1 MRRMLLLAALVVL
14 GMPGRG
20 WAQPRDRIDDLYGE
34 ETITEEDR
42 QRIRTWVRARAA
54 NLVASTDPELK
65 QMVAARR
72 EIVVAGRTG
81 SGRSQAFLEA
91 FGEEAVA
98 ALTEAGTKAVSQE
111 ARLNLVMTV
120 AGLENIEALPL
131 LLDVLTKDPYA
142 ASRYWAAKGVAMVTP
157 RVIEK
162 VLPGAERQIIQ
173 GVDKAFDAEASG
185 FTLNYLFEILGRFD
199 REDSHDVLA
208 TGAAR
213 VAMRLKASDPAVAR
227 ALGLAVRSLRDAY
240 ARDARPEAKTRILTT
255 YALLCAWI
263 MPPVAD
269 PNLMVSVNAALEEI
283 TNEGVGFSAGFD
295 QEMQKMALM
304 EWIERLVRLGRIP
317 KRPPLPPA
325 IEKAVEAAKG
335 ETAPEKASG
344 VTPPKPTS

>member
-20 WAQPRDRIDDLYGE
+20 WAQPRDRIEDLYGE
-34 ETITEEDR
+34 ETITEEGR
-42 QRIRTWVRARAA
+42 QRIRVWLRSRAA

-65 QMVAARR
+65 QMVASRR
-72 EIVVAGRTG
+72 AIISAGRPG
-81 SGRSQAFLEA
+81 SGRSEAFLEA

-98 ALTEAGTKAVSQE
+98 ALTEASKKAVSQE

-120 AGLENIEALPL
+120 AGLENVEALPL

-142 ASRYWAAKGVAMVTP
+142 ASRYWAAKGVVMVAP

-162 VLPGAERQIIQ
+162 ALPGAERQIIQ
-173 GVDKAFDAEASG
+173 GVDKAFDVEASG
-185 FTLNYLFEILGRFD
+185 FTLNYLFEILAQFD

-227 ALGLAVRSLRDAY
+227 ALDSAARSLKNAY
-240 ARDARPEAKTRILTT
+240 ARDHRPEAKTRILTT

-283 TNEGVGFSAGFD
+283 AIEDVGFAASFD

-335 ETAPEKASG
+335 ETAPAKASG
-344 VTPPKPTS
+344 GTAPKPAS